1 MIFATIRGKG
11 GEHMSLEAIK
21 KVAESEQ
28 NSAQRKAEAA
38 QQAKKL
44 VADASREGEAL
55 LASARQKAEAQVKIF
70 MTEAEEKAAKHTAEV
85 MKDTQRAC
93 EELKQAASARLD
105 EAAALI
111 VRRVVND

>member
-1 MIFATIRGKG
+1 M
-11 GEHMSLEAIK
+11 
-21 KVAESEQ
+21 
-28 NSAQRKAEAA
+28 
-38 QQAKKL
+38 
-44 VADASREGEAL
+44 
-55 LASARQKAEAQVKIF
+55 KIF